1 MRCLYSDPNRSPLQ
15 WALFKRRVDITRL
28 LIERGASGDYV
39 SALRWTP
46 LFYLL
51 VDHSEKSILDRTSS
65 TIEFLGILSNDDVLL
80 DLEVRDKDD
89 MTILDHTV
97 RYGTGDEVS
106 ALLQLGARLA
116 PKGKDRWNIVGSAMS
131 QAIVT
136 ANFST
141 YLALFPYYQQQINA
155 EYGDGW
161 SMLHLAAYMGR
172 DDMVRHLLENGAEEF
187 YVDLEEEFERGN
199 TSKDRNKTGQAY
211 QFFMTYETYTKY
223 IQALHDFRK
232 IEIVC
237 DDAECEGVEEIF
249 WDTNEK

>member
-1 MRCLYSDPNRSPLQ
+1 VQVLSSDLSRSPLQ
-15 WALFKRRVDITRL
+15 WALFKRRADITRL
-28 LIERGASGDYV
+28 FIERGASGDYV

-51 VDHSEKSILDRTSS
+51 VDHSEKSVLDRTSS

-106 ALLQLGARLA
+106 ALLQLGAQLA
-116 PKGKDRWNIVGSAMS
+116 PQGKDPWNIVGSAMS

-141 YLALFPYYQQQINA
+141 YLALFPYYQQQINS

-199 TSKDRNKTGQAY
+199 TRSGGNKDERGY

-232 IEIVC
+232 IEIVSE
-237 DDAECEGVEEIF
+237 DTECGEVEEIF
-249 WDTNEK
+249 WDTNEE